1 MHSRRKAFTL
11 IELLVVI
18 AIIGILV
25 ALLLPAVQQA
35 REAARRAQCKNNL
48 KQIGLALHTY
58 HDQHKFF
65 PPGWIGVDLAT
76 RTPNPDGMSGWG
88 WAAKLLPHVE
98 QGPLYDQINPSLS
111 LLDPFHTTVIKTH
124 LPVYR
129 CPSDQGNDVWTI
141 NDASGN
147 PLATLAVANY
157 VGAFGTLEL
166 DDCVGQPLPFQ
177 CVGDGAMYHNSRLNS
192 AKIPDGLSSTLFV
205 GEHKTKDSLGWYST
219 WSGVAAGGEDAYVRI
234 LAVGDHTPNHPE
246 SHFDDFSS
254 HHVGGAH
261 FVLGD
266 GSVRF
271 VSENIDIG
279 LFQAL
284 LTISKNDVATEF

>member
-1 MHSRRKAFTL
+1 MRSRRKAFSL

-18 AIIGILV
+18 AIIGILI

-58 HDQHKFF
+58 HDQHKLF
-65 PPGWIGVDLAT
+65 PPGWIGVDPAT
-76 RTPNPDGMSGWG
+76 QAPNPDGVNGWG
-88 WAAKLLPHVE
+88 WAAKLLPHIE
-98 QGPLYDQINPSLS
+98 QGPLYDRINPRLS
-111 LLDPFHTTVIKTH
+111 LLNPLHNTVIKTH

-129 CPSDQGNDVWTI
+129 CPSDQGNDEWTI
-141 NDASGN
+141 KDSRGS
-147 PLATLAVANY
+147 PLAILAAANY
-157 VGAFGTLEL
+157 VGVFGTLDI

-177 CVGDGAMYHNSRLNS
+177 CVGDGAMFHNSNLNS
-192 AKIPDGLSSTLFV
+192 AKVTDGLSSTLFV
-205 GEHKTKDSLGWYST
+205 GEHKTNEPLGWHST
-219 WSGVAAGGEDAYVRI
+219 WSGVAAGGDDAFVRI
-234 LAVGDHTPNHPE
+234 LGTGDHTPNHPVG
-246 SHFDDFSS
+246 HIDDFAS

-271 VSENIDIG
+271 ISEVIDIRP
-279 LFQAL
+279 FRAL
-284 LTISKNDVATEF
+284 LTISKNDVVAEF